1 VSNKAVGFHIYQL
14 QRFVGWHFE
23 ASFHPWNNG
32 VAHWQREKLIWEQE
46 QEKEWTRV
54 LTKSQK
60 RQASLLLQKK
70 KFVLIIANIILIV
83 VNNMLTRFKGLF
95 GSNQLVVISC
105 YKLVMGDPNGPSY

>member
-70 KFVLIIANIILIV
+70 KV
-83 VNNMLTRFKGLF
+83 RFDYCEYYIDR
-95 GSNQLVVISC
+95 S
-105 YKLVMGDPNGPSY
+105 